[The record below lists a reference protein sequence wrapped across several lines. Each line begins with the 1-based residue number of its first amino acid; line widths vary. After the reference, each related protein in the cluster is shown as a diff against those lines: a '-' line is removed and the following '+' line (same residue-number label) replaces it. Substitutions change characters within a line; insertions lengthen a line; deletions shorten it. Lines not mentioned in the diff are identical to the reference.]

1 MLLGSRHMLI
11 HFFYISNQYKWPLKF
26 HIRIGAL
33 ETNARSRV
41 ERTFR
46 VFPYT
51 RSSTTI
57 FEMADLE
64 PLQKMMIDCE
74 MTEED
79 LAECRK
85 VQYNHPYFAPENPRI
100 SIKFIPS
107 ASRLPSL

>member
-1 MLLGSRHMLI
+1 MPTSFCQGITPRFTSLTDVLLFG
-11 HFFYISNQYKWPLKF
+11 
-26 HIRIGAL
+26 IRIGAL

-57 FEMADLE
+57 FEMQDLE
-64 PLQKMMIDCE
+64 PLQKMMIDNE

-85 VQYNHPYFAPENPRI
+85 VRTTEIQHHLL
-100 SIKFIPS
+100 
-107 ASRLPSL
+107 RLLSKCTHFRLFTLC